1 MDGKY
6 VRPHSCVPTH
16 SILMQIFRFNADITS
31 IKIVLLNLK
40 LFIISFAIL
49 VDIYIYQFVLFGKL
63 DEGFGGRGQFR
74 LAIVYVRIY
83 ALLLYY
89 NR

>member
-6 VRPHSCVPTH
+6 VRPHSYVPTH

-40 LFIISFAIL
+40 LLIISFAIL
-49 VDIYIYQFVLFGKL
+49 VDIYINLYCLGNWMKVLGEGVSL
-63 DEGFGGRGQFR
+63 D
-74 LAIVYVRIY
+74 
-83 ALLLYY
+83 
-89 NR
+89 